1 VVTVQRMIELVGI
14 PTVVVT
20 VEPEETLQARPPR
33 ALAPRGFV
41 AGHSLG
47 RPNDPALQE
56 RIIMDALGLLV
67 GEPRPGE
74 VIERDYTSA

>member
-14 PTVVVT
+14 PSVVIT

-33 ALAPRGFV
+33 ALHPRGFV

-47 RPNDPALQE
+47 RPGDAALQK
-56 RIIMDALGLLV
+56 RIILDALGLLLS
-67 GEPRPGE
+67 EPRPGE
-74 VIERDYTSA
+74 VIERDYGST

>member
-47 RPNDPALQE
+47 RPNDPALQK
-56 RIIMDALGLLV
+56 RIVMDALGLLV

>member
-47 RPNDPALQE
+47 RPNDPALQQ
-56 RIIMDALGLLV
+56 RIILDALALLV
-67 GEPRPGE
+67 GDPRPGE
-74 VIERDYTSA
+74 VIERDYANP

>member
-1 VVTVQRMIELVGI
+1 MQRSIELVGI
-14 PTVVVT
+14 PTVVIT

-47 RPNDPALQE
+47 RAGDVALQKWILSE
-56 RIIMDALGLLV
+56 ALGLLV
-67 GEPRPGE
+67 GPPRPGE
-74 VIERDYTSA
+74 VIEKDF